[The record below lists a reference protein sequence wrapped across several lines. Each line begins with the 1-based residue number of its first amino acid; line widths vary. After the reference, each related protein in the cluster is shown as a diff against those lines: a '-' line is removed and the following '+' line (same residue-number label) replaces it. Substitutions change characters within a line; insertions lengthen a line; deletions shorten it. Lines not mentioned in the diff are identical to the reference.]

1 MTFDE
6 IQRLLDAAS
15 PAPWGNWI
23 VCTPP
28 QEIPTGEMLPLV
40 HGAGPP
46 HVVHE
51 DSKIDDIGKACRD
64 MDLIVASRTL
74 LPLLLEVA
82 RAAKRAEQKLD
93 RMVEKGNLESG
104 VITITEDDFDA
115 WFIRDD
121 LHLALSKLESYK
133 LGEKRE

>member
-15 PAPWGNWI
+15 PGELTAQLDCDLEGQVLDPPLWTLVQDGELVGDLFSEGNAK
-23 VCTPP
+23 
-28 QEIPTGEMLPLV
+28 LF
-40 HGAGPP
+40 A
-46 HVVHE
+46 
-51 DSKIDDIGKACRD
+51 
-64 MDLIVASRTL
+64 ASVTL

-133 LGEKRE
+133 LGEGT